1 MESYEKTERLWKV
14 VKGLMDDRRNAGQ
27 MKKSNPFSLSFGK
40 EPVSYISRDYQS
52 NEILDSFESDTPS
65 YQVCMITGVRG
76 AGKTVAMSAIA
87 NTLAADSR
95 WIIVNL
101 NPERDLL
108 RTLTAELSNR
118 KDLFEMFRD
127 AKINL
132 SYLGF
137 GLEIDGEPPI
147 TDMVVA
153 LRRML
158 EKLTKS
164 GRRILITIDEL
175 TLNRQIREFAS
186 QFQIFMR
193 ENLNVFLIMTGL
205 YENIY
210 ELQNEK
216 TLTFLFR
223 APKVELK
230 PLSIPLIMQKYRE
243 VFEMSEDE
251 ALEMAKATMGY
262 PFAFQVLGYLLWREG
277 GKKSLENLLPQY
289 DTYLEDYVY
298 EKIWSELS
306 RKDKEVVAA
315 MCDAPSTKVETI
327 RNRLKMSSN
336 SFSTYRKRLTK
347 KGIIQSPDYGW
358 LSFTLPR
365 FREFILRQEVL

>member
-27 MKKSNPFSLSFGK
+27 MKKSNPFSLPFGK

-65 YQVCMITGVRG
+65 YQVCMITGVKG

-132 SYLGF
+132 SFLGF

-164 GRRILITIDEL
+164 GRRILITIDEVS
-175 TLNRQIREFAS
+175 LNRQIREFAS

-223 APKVELK
+223 APKVDLK

-365 FREFILRQEVL
+365 FREFILRQEIL

>member
-40 EPVSYISRDYQS
+40 EPVSYIPRDYQS

-65 YQVCMITGVRG
+65 YQVCMITGVKG

-164 GRRILITIDEL
+164 GRRILITIDEVS
-175 TLNRQIREFAS
+175 LNRQIREFAS

-216 TLTFLFR
+216 TLIFLFR

-365 FREFILRQEVL
+365 FREFILRQEIL

>member
-1 MESYEKTERLWKV
+1 
-14 VKGLMDDRRNAGQ
+14 
-27 MKKSNPFSLSFGK
+27 MKKSNPFSLPFGK

-65 YQVCMITGVRG
+65 YQVCMITGVKG

-132 SYLGF
+132 SFLGF

-164 GRRILITIDEL
+164 GRRILITIDEVS
-175 TLNRQIREFAS
+175 LNRQIREFAS

-223 APKVELK
+223 APKVDLK

-298 EKIWSELS
+298 EKIWSELP

-365 FREFILRQEVL
+365 FREFILRQEIL

>member
-65 YQVCMITGVRG
+65 YQVCMITGVKG

-132 SYLGF
+132 SFLGF

-164 GRRILITIDEL
+164 GRRILITIDEVS
-175 TLNRQIREFAS
+175 LNRQIREFAS

-365 FREFILRQEVL
+365 FREFILRQEIL

>member
-1 MESYEKTERLWKV
+1 
-14 VKGLMDDRRNAGQ
+14 MDDRRNAGQ

-164 GRRILITIDEL
+164 GRRILITIDEVS
-175 TLNRQIREFAS
+175 LNRQIREFTS

-365 FREFILRQEVL
+365 FREFILRQEIL

>member
-1 MESYEKTERLWKV
+1 MVLTN
-14 VKGLMDDRRNAGQ
+14 RN
-27 MKKSNPFSLSFGK
+27 NPFSLSFGK
-40 EPVSYISRDYQS
+40 EPASYTARDYQS
-52 NEILDSFESDTPS
+52 NEILDSFESENPS

-87 NTLAADSR
+87 NILAADSR

-108 RTLTAELSNR
+108 QTLAAELSNR
-118 KDLFEMFRD
+118 KELFELFRD

-132 SYLGF
+132 SFLGF

-164 GRRILITIDEL
+164 GKRILITIDEVS
-175 TLNRQIREFAS
+175 LNRQIREFAS

-193 ENLNVFLIMTGL
+193 EDLNVFLIMTGL

-223 APKVELK
+223 VPKIELK
-230 PLSIPLIMQKYRE
+230 PLSIPLIVHKYRE
-243 VFEMSEDE
+243 VFNINEEE
-251 ALEMAKATMGY
+251 ALRMAKVTMGY
-262 PFAFQVLGYLLWREG
+262 PFAFQVLGYLQWREG
-277 GKKSLENLLPQY
+277 GSKSLEDLLPQF

-306 RKDKEVVAA
+306 KKDKEVAAA
-315 MCDAPSTKVETI
+315 MCGASSTKVETI
-327 RNRLKMSSN
+327 RNRLHMPSN

-347 KGIIQSPDYGW
+347 KGLFNHQTMDGCH
-358 LSFTLPR
+358 LHFQDLENSFSGKNYDSANV
-365 FREFILRQEVL
+365 I

>member
-1 MESYEKTERLWKV
+1 MR
-14 VKGLMDDRRNAGQ
+14 Q
-27 MKKSNPFSLSFGK
+27 NPFSLSFGK
-40 EPVSYISRDYQS
+40 EPASYIDRDYQS
-52 NEILDSFESDTPS
+52 NEVLESFTADNPA

-76 AGKTVAMSAIA
+76 SGKTVLLSTISNNFRKDAQWVVV
-87 NTLAADSR
+87 D
-95 WIIVNL
+95 L

-108 RTLTAELSNR
+108 TMLAAELSNR
-118 KDLFEMFRD
+118 KELFELFRD

-132 SYLGF
+132 SFLGF

-147 TDMVVA
+147 TDIVVA

-164 GRRILITIDEL
+164 GKRILITIDEVS
-175 TLNRQIREFAS
+175 LNRQMREFAS

-193 ENLNVFLIMTGL
+193 EGLNVFLIMTGL

-230 PLSIPLIMQKYRE
+230 PLSIPLIVQKYKE
-243 VFEMSEDE
+243 VFRIAEDE
-251 ALEMAKATMGY
+251 ALHMAKVTMGY
-262 PFAFQVLGYLLWREG
+262 PFAFQLMGYLKWREG
-277 GKKSLENLLPQY
+277 GNKSTEELLPQF

-306 RKDKEVVAA
+306 RKDKEVVVA
-315 MCDAPSTKVETI
+315 MCSAPATKVETI
-327 RNRLKMSSN
+327 RSRLKMPSN

-347 KGIIQSPDYGW
+347 KGIVQSPEYGW

-365 FREFILRQEVL
+365 FKEFVRRQDPFSD

>member
-1 MESYEKTERLWKV
+1 MTR
-14 VKGLMDDRRNAGQ
+14 MN
-27 MKKSNPFSLSFGK
+27 KSNPFSLSFGK
-40 EPVSYISRDYQS
+40 EPVSYIARDYQS
-52 NEILDSFESDTPS
+52 GEILESFDSDNPS

-87 NTLAADSR
+87 NILAADSR

-108 RTLTAELSNR
+108 RTLAAELSNR
-118 KDLFEMFRD
+118 KELFELFRD

-132 SYLGF
+132 SFLGF

-147 TDMVVA
+147 TDLVVA

-164 GRRILITIDEL
+164 GKRILITIDEVS
-175 TLNRQIREFAS
+175 LNRQMREFAS

-193 ENLNVFLIMTGL
+193 EDLNIFLIMTGL

-230 PLSIPLIMQKYRE
+230 PLSIPLIVQKYRE
-243 VFEMSEDE
+243 VFNITEDE
-251 ALEMAKATMGY
+251 ALSMAKVTNK
-262 PFAFQVLGYLLWREG
+262 P
-277 GKKSLENLLPQY
+277 LEELLPQF

-306 RKDKEVVAA
+306 KKDKEVVAA
-315 MCDAPSTKVETI
+315 MCSAPSTKVETI
-327 RNRLKMSSN
+327 RSRLKMPSN

-347 KGIIQSPDYGW
+347 KGIVRSPEYGW

-365 FREFILRQEVL
+365 FKEFILRQEEIQ

>member
-1 MESYEKTERLWKV
+1 MESYEKTEMLWKV

-65 YQVCMITGVRG
+65 YQVCMITGVKG

-164 GRRILITIDEL
+164 GRRILITIDEVS
-175 TLNRQIREFAS
+175 LNRQIREFAS

-223 APKVELK
+223 AAKVELK

-365 FREFILRQEVL
+365 FGEFILRQEIL